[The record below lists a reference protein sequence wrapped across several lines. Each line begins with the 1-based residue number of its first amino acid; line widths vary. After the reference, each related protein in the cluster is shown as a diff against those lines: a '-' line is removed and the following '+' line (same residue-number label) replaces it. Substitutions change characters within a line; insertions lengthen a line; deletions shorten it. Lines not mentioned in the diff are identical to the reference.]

1 MIDIFVDLLYGR
13 QKAGD
18 ETGVW
23 DEALYTPNNV
33 VSRSEHSQ
41 MEAKLAHL
49 VDKLQVGSILLFFL
63 GLPR

>member
-1 MIDIFVDLLYGR
+1 VDLFCGR
-13 QKAGD
+13 QKARD

-49 VDKLQVGSILLFFL
+49 VDKLEVGFFLVVLL